1 MSSES
6 TKSNI
11 FQSYIGG
18 YNMFAEHSFGANLKT
33 RTIRLAV
40 VAILSGLGFALGA
53 GPVSAQNYPN
63 RQITI
68 VVPYP
73 AGGGGDSASRIL
85 AQKMGDI
92 LGRPVIVDNRAG
104 AGGTIGTA
112 TVARAAADGYTVLW
126 ADPSLPTTPALFKNP
141 SFDAKRDFAP
151 VVWIVSAPL
160 TLVAHPSVP
169 VRNVQELVA
178 LAKAKPG
185 GINFAHPGSGMS
197 YLAMI
202 ALAQETNTKMVYVPY
217 KGAGPALT
225 DLIGG
230 QIHVGFQISNAI
242 VEHSKAGKVRALAMT
257 GLKRAAILP
266 DVPTFKESGVDL
278 PNLDAGIWWGL
289 MVPAATP
296 RDVIQRLN
304 GLVNEALRDPDVR
317 QRYAS
322 GGISV
327 VGGSVEDFARLMEG
341 QYDYWPRMLKVAGV
355 QPE

>member
-1 MSSES
+1 MR
-6 TKSNI
+6 TRSNVSGLKLRSI
-11 FQSYIGG
+11 FLAVAASIAGFGLACGAGVATAQSYP
-18 YNMFAEHSFGANLKT
+18 S
-33 RTIRLAV
+33 
-40 VAILSGLGFALGA
+40 
-53 GPVSAQNYPN
+53 

-73 AGGGGDSASRIL
+73 AGGGGDAASRIL
-85 AQKMGDI
+85 AQKMGDVV
-92 LGRPVIVDNRAG
+92 GRPVIVDNRAG

-151 VVWIVSAPL
+151 VVWVVTAPL

-169 VRNVQELVA
+169 AKNVQELVA
-178 LAKAKPG
+178 LAKSKPG
-185 GINFAHPGSGMS
+185 QINFAHPGSGMS

-202 ALAQETNTKMVYVPY
+202 ALAQETHTNMVYVPY

-225 DLIGG
+225 DVIGG
-230 QIHVGFQISNAI
+230 QVHVGFQISNAV

-266 DVPTFKESGVDL
+266 DVPTFKESGIDL

-296 RDVIQRLN
+296 RDVIQKLN
-304 GLVNEALRDPDVR
+304 GIVNETLRDADVR
-317 QRYAS
+317 QRYAA

-327 VGGSVEDFARLMEG
+327 VGSSVDEFTRLMEG
-341 QYDYWPRMLKVAGV
+341 QYDYWPRMLKTAGV